1 MADFTPFEAKM
12 RQDGQPQ
19 LAIAAFADAYA
30 QLAAGATGL
39 IPESDLT
46 PVDAL
51 PALSDLGAYRARG
64 EADLDRLVVIKLNGG
79 LGTTMG
85 LERAKSLLPVRGGR
99 RFIDLIADQIVHLR
113 GRFGARLPLV
123 TMDSFRT
130 QADVREALAGHPV
143 TAQSVAASFLQHRVP
158 KVFAH
163 DLSPATHEDDDLTWC
178 PPGHGDLYLALATSG
193 LLDTLIGAGLTHAFV
208 SNADN
213 LGATPAPEVLGWMLE
228 RDLPFIME
236 CATRSPADMKGG
248 HLARGPRGQL
258 LLREVAQCPDGDLP
272 AFQDIGYHRYF
283 NTNNLWVDLGRVREL
298 IARNGGALG
307 LPLIRNKKP
316 LDPARPVGVGASPVY
331 QLETAMGSAIALFA
345 GAAAVEVGR
354 DRFLPVKSTSDL
366 LVMMS
371 DVYALSGDGR
381 LVAQAKPPLV
391 DLDPRFYRTL
401 EDFAARFD
409 PSAPPSLRHA
419 TRLAV
424 RGDVCFGPGV
434 EVRGEVELNH
444 GGETP
449 LVLNG
454 VTLTGPLSGP

>member
-12 RQDGQPQ
+12 RQDGQHA

-51 PALSDLGAYRARG
+51 PAVADLGAYRARG
-64 EADLDRLVVIKLNGG
+64 EAELDRLVVIKLNGG

-85 LERAKSLLPVRGGR
+85 LERAKSLLPVRGQR
-99 RFIDLIADQIVHLR
+99 RFIDLIADQLVHLR
-113 GRFGARLPLV
+113 ERFRARLPLV

-130 QADVREALAGHPV
+130 QADVREALADHPV
-143 TAQSVAASFLQHRVP
+143 TAQTVAASFLQHRVP

-163 DLSPATHEDDDLTWC
+163 DLSPALHEDEDLTWC

-193 LLDTLIGAGLTHAFV
+193 LLDALLDAGMSHAFV

-213 LGATPAPEVLGWMLE
+213 LGATPSPEVYGWMLDKE
-228 RDLPFIME
+228 LPFIME
-236 CATRSPADMKGG
+236 CATRSAADMKGG

-258 LLREVAQCPDGDLP
+258 LLREVAQCPESDLP

-283 NTNNLWVDLGRVREL
+283 NTNNLWVDLRRVREL
-298 IARNGGALG
+298 IAQSGGVLG

-316 LDPARPVGVGASPVY
+316 LDPARPVGAGAANVY
-331 QLETAMGSAIALFA
+331 QLETAMGSAIALFP

-371 DVYALSGDGR
+371 DVYALSDDAR
-381 LVAQAKPPLV
+381 LVAQAKPPIV
-391 DLDPRFYRTL
+391 DLDPRFYRTI
-401 EDFAARFD
+401 EDFTARIELG
-409 PSAPPSLRHA
+409 APPSLRHA
-419 TRLAV
+419 TRLTV
-424 RGDVCFGPGV
+424 RGDVRFGPGV
-434 EVRGEVELNH
+434 LVRGEVEVNH
-444 GGETP
+444 EGDAP
-449 LVLNG
+449 LVLSG
-454 VTLTGPLSGP
+454 VTLGG